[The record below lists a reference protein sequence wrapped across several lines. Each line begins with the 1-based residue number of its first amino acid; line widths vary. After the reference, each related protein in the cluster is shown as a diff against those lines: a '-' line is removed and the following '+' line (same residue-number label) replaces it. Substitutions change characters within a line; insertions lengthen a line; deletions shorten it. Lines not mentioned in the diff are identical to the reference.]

1 MKLQLPLLPIGESS
15 FGNIRQ
21 DGSVYVDKTGILQN
35 LVSKGRWYFFSRP
48 RRFGKSLT
56 LSTLSAMFQG
66 NVELFTGLA
75 CEEWVRKQSHHPN
88 PVLFLDLNAWS
99 ATDTVETLNEW
110 LCSEVLYRVRQY
122 DITVPSKASSADTF
136 LFAIRALHKERG
148 QVVVLVDEYD
158 APILRNLHD
167 IAKAALIRE
176 KLRDFYAVL
185 KSCADLLRFVF
196 ITGISKFNK
205 VGIFSALN
213 NLQDIS
219 SARAYGTLA
228 GYTQDDL
235 LACFDPFIDY
245 YVESQSNWNRDI
257 LLNKIKEYY
266 DGYSFDGVTKVY
278 NPFSILNFFEDGSFK
293 NYWASSG
300 EPSFLAG
307 YLKEHGGLHPD
318 MYSGLEVNSSFFDI
332 AAIEH
337 LPPEALLYQ
346 AGYLTIVEKDG
357 DLFRLDYPNQ
367 EVRLSIAD
375 MYQRYVYSVPD
386 YAGLGNAL
394 WKAFCANDLE
404 GVLACYNRELSAI
417 PYMDYEKAQEGFYR
431 AIFLVIL
438 RAVNIAVSAENPTS
452 KGRSDCVIETQE
464 HVYVFEFKV
473 AQSAR
478 EIEGKAQEG
487 VRQIQEKGYLEPYKN
502 RSKTVQGAC
511 LVIHHK
517 ERKAYL
523 ATLEGIIVKPE
534 EGA

>member
-1 MKLQLPLLPIGESS
+1 MMKTMALPIGIQS
-15 FGNIRQ
+15 FPNLRARNYL
-21 DGSVYVDKTGILQN
+21 YVDKTALLQR
-35 LVSKGRWYFFSRP
+35 LIEEGRSYFLARP

-56 LSTLSAMFQG
+56 VSTLSAMFQG
-66 NVELFTGLA
+66 KEELFQNLA
-75 CEEWVRKQSHHPN
+75 CEEWVHEQARHPN
-88 PVLFLDLNAWS
+88 PVLLLDLNAWS
-99 ATDTVETLNEW
+99 ASGKVETLDGW
-110 LCSEVLYRVRQY
+110 LTRRLCVLAKKIGIEVAQQESCAETLQRT
-122 DITVPSKASSADTF
+122 IESIAEAK
-136 LFAIRALHKERG
+136 G

-167 IAKAALIRE
+167 IAKAEIIRE

-185 KSCADLLRFVF
+185 KSCSEELRFVF
-196 ITGISKFNK
+196 MTGISKFNK

-213 NLQDIS
+213 NLHDIS
-219 SARAYGTLA
+219 SGRAYGTLT
-228 GYTQDDL
+228 GYTQHDL
-235 LACFDPFIDY
+235 LTYFDPFI
-245 YVESQSNWNRDI
+245 ESCIELQSNWNRE
-257 LLNKIKEYY
+257 LLLKKIEKYY

-278 NPFSILNFFEDGSFK
+278 NPFSILNFFQDGTFK

-300 EPSFLAG
+300 EPSFLAW
-307 YLKEHGGLHPD
+307 YLKQHGGLNPD
-318 MYSGLEVNSSFFDI
+318 RYSRLEVNSSFFDI
-332 AAIEH
+332 AAIEQ

-375 MYQRYVYSVPD
+375 MYQRYVYNVPD

-438 RAVNIAVSAENPTS
+438 RAVNISVSAENPTS

-464 HVYVFEFKV
+464 FVYVFEFKV

-502 RSKTVQGAC
+502 RSKTVLGAC
-511 LVIHHK
+511 IVIDHK